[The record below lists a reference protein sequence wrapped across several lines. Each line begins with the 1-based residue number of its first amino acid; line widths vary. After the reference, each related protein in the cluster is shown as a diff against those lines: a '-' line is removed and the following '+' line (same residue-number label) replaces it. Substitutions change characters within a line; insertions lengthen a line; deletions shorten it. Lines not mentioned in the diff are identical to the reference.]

1 MEDENKEAQSKHRN
15 KGSTDCGIE
24 GMETIV
30 ATVSGYHGCE
40 RFNLIKLIN
49 HTGAN
54 YVGRM
59 SRSITHL
66 VCWKFEGS
74 KYVLAQQ
81 LGTIIVSHSW
91 FEDCDREGKRLPE
104 HPYLMQ
110 SGHQV
115 GPLSWKPPVDVSRKS
130 LSSRE
135 NDTLFYDRSNICK
148 NTKGMKI
155 DKESS
160 WPSFNL
166 LSKELLSNRGG
177 ESSSSYKYKKTMM
190 GGTSKNIKL
199 GIQDSLLEIP
209 FRRSK
214 KLEGS
219 SLSASV
225 LSGKHTRSVDG
236 VIWST
241 SKDQPTR
248 KSRRLVKKNAS
259 RVPHE
264 PYRYEYD
271 QEGFPTEHCDRIYSN
286 SANGASNN
294 SDDSLTILDCQQEC
308 PPANRNQSSTT
319 SPSDSSNC
327 LRNEDPVIPQR
338 SNLPDYAYIEE
349 NMNEEQEV
357 VEDISVLNNVAITN
371 DLYISNNVEI
381 PSQERMPT
389 IQASDFDG
397 VDGAPKDVGESV
409 ALDRLAEL
417 SCVICYTDFSSV
429 RGVLPCGH
437 RFCYSCI
444 RDWADHM
451 AARRKVSTCPLCK
464 SGFLRITK
472 VEDADSSDQKI
483 YSQTIPCPSSA
494 TKDIFMLSDWEN
506 SDFGAQH
513 SSAPVCCECRS
524 REPEDLLASCSICR
538 NRWVH
543 SYCLDPPLFP
553 WSCITCRGLRTMYQR
568 QY

>member
-1 MEDENKEAQSKHRN
+1 MGDENREAQSKHRN
-15 KGSTDCGIE
+15 KGSTDRGIK

-30 ATVSGYHGCE
+30 ASVSGYHGCE

-74 KYVLAQQ
+74 KYTLALE
-81 LGTIIVSHSW
+81 LGTMIVSHSW
-91 FEDCDREGKRLPE
+91 FEDCAREGRRLPE

-115 GPLSWKPPVDVSRKS
+115 GHLSWEPPVDVLRKS

-135 NDTLFYDRSNICK
+135 NGTLFYDRPNISK
-148 NTKGMKI
+148 NTKEMEV

-160 WPSFNL
+160 WPSFHL
-166 LSKELLSNRGG
+166 LSKELLSDRG
-177 ESSSSYKYKKTMM
+177 KKTMM
-190 GGTSKNIKL
+190 VGTSKNIKL
-199 GIQDSLLEIP
+199 GNQDNLLEKP
-209 FRRSK
+209 FKGSK
-214 KLEGS
+214 KREGS

-225 LSGKHTRSVDG
+225 LSGKHTRSVYG
-236 VIWST
+236 VTGST

-259 RVPHE
+259 IVPHE
-264 PYRYEYD
+264 PYRFDYD
-271 QEGFPTEHCDRIYSN
+271 QEGFPTEHCDRIYN
-286 SANGASNN
+286 SVNGASND
-294 SDDSLTILDCQQEC
+294 SDDSLTILGCQQEC
-308 PPANRNQSSTT
+308 PPANRNQSSTAST
-319 SPSDSSNC
+319 SDGSNC

-338 SNLPDYAYIEE
+338 SNLPDFADIEE

-357 VEDISVLNNVAITN
+357 VEDVSVLNNVAITSDMYIANN
-371 DLYISNNVEI
+371 DEI
-381 PSQERMPT
+381 PSQERMPA
-389 IQASDFDG
+389 IRASDSDGADG
-397 VDGAPKDVGESV
+397 VRKDVGESD
-409 ALDRLAEL
+409 ALDKLADL
-417 SCVICYTDFSSV
+417 SCVICYTDFSST

-444 RDWADHM
+444 RDWADHT
-451 AARRKVSTCPLCK
+451 AARRMVSTCPLCK

-483 YSQTIPCPSSA
+483 YSQTVPGPSSA
-494 TKDIFMLSDWEN
+494 TNDIFMLPDWEN
-506 SDFGAQH
+506 PDFGAQH

-538 NRWVH
+538 NRWIH

-553 WSCITCRGLRTMYQR
+553 WSCSSCRGLRTMYQR